1 MPPCLR
7 AGRPSSP
14 LGGTSRRQN
23 NLKKK
28 IGPPLP
34 EPDLHPLSHARPLPH
49 KPSAFI
55 ADCASPPRGRV
66 THRPR
71 PPGGG
76 GGDRLRAGPGRGTE
90 RSRPVGGKWVE
101 EGTGGG
107 EEAGAALPWGRRW
120 LQATEGGSRSVAALI
135 KGHGWAAAVAAGGH
149 GVGLC
154 AVPGAGGRCPPGPAG
169 AATAL
174 AAGRRRPH
182 AAVGRVAGEE
192 AR

>member
-1 MPPCLR
+1 MHGL
-7 AGRPSSP
+7 SP
-14 LGGTSRRQN
+14 TNPAL
-23 NLKKK
+23 
-28 IGPPLP
+28 
-34 EPDLHPLSHARPLPH
+34 LSLTAP
-49 KPSAFI
+49 A
-55 ADCASPPRGRV
+55 
-66 THRPR
+66 
-71 PPGGG
+71 PPGAALPTGPGLRGG